1 MACCGVQ
8 NLKHNKVRDYDDDE
22 LDVLIIGLEGAGKT
36 LLIRRLQ
43 SLHNP
48 SRKVNP
54 QTFPTSGTET
64 NEIACQPH
72 PRFSKI
78 WAREVG
84 GCMAPIWYKYYEECR
99 SVLFVIDATNGQ
111 AAQAAAGQLQA
122 LLPHESLKG
131 KPCLLVLNKIDATNA
146 LPRSEL
152 DSLIGLPKLMDT
164 CTGRFDV
171 LEVSALE
178 GKNDWAVLAWLV
190 ESKLSRQSKPQPS

>member
-1 MACCGVQ
+1 MSACVCQG
-8 NLKHNKVRDYDDDE
+8 LKKNKVVDYDDDE

-64 NEIACQPH
+64 SEIACQPH

-99 SVLFVIDATNGQ
+99 SLLFVMDATDGQ
-111 AAQAAAGQLQA
+111 AARTAADQLQA

-131 KPCLLVLNKIDATNA
+131 KPCLLALNKIDAATA

-152 DSLIGLPKLMDT
+152 DSVMGLPKLMDM

-190 ESKLSRQSKPQPS
+190 EGKESRQSKLQPS